1 MKLFVNG
8 FWSGFIDKSNPVN
21 ITFFLQLFELI
32 FLTKIELCDDF
43 TISDILLE
51 TIFDNKTYLFD
62 KKWAYTFLYSG
73 EPRLISYH
81 THYSCVLYGERNHD
95 NIVNV
100 PLFVPNLYCS
110 NLLEKYQSQ
119 TYKNHIPKK
128 NICAIISNDCGKERN
143 YFLEQLEN
151 VFQIDYLGSYKNNA
165 HRIEEQYN
173 SIEFINRVSEY
184 KFIVSMENSKGD
196 THITEKILHGFNA
209 GIIPIY
215 WGSDNITN
223 YFNKDRFINVNNI
236 TDIDAIIKQFNELM
250 NDDNKYLDMI
260 NKPVFNSFNRTIETI
275 AKDVKN
281 LIIYKPLTLINQVY
295 AISSPQFEP
304 DRYKRLCDMF
314 NKMGLPNDNIS
325 FICPTYKQTIND
337 EIMKLHVKHNY
348 VKRLRHLGMKKS
360 EISLFLNY
368 RAILENIRNNYS
380 GGIFLILESD
390 AFQTGRTVCELNDF
404 VHEMHKKIND
414 WDLIHIG
421 SDGNDNSYFTKP
433 YCNFILPYRDTPKN
447 KLPETYIEDI
457 SCSTDKFRL
466 VRKFHTRCTD
476 SFIWT
481 YKGVLQFLEYMEHNE
496 YYDAPFDYYLTNFL
510 ENSLDFKHYWSLDTF
525 FVQGSNSGLDISTI
539 QTDID

>member
-1 MKLFVNG
+1 MFVNG

-21 ITFFLQLFELI
+21 ITFFLRIFELI
-32 FLTKIELCDDF
+32 FLKKIELCDDF
-43 TISDILLE
+43 NVADILLE
-51 TIFDNKTYLFD
+51 TIFDSKTYLFE
-62 KKWAYTFLYSG
+62 KKWTYTFLYSG
-73 EPRLISYH
+73 ESRLNDYY
-81 THYSCVLYGERNHD
+81 THYSCVLYGERTHD

-110 NLLEKYQSQ
+110 NLLDKYQSQ

-143 YFLEQLEN
+143 YFLEQLEK
-151 VFQIDYLGSYKNNA
+151 VFQIEYLGSYKNNA
-165 HRIEEQYN
+165 PRIEEQYN

-196 THITEKILHGFNA
+196 TYITEKILHGFNA

-215 WGSDNITN
+215 WGSHHITN
-223 YFNKDRFINVNNI
+223 YFNKDRFINV
-236 TDIDAIIKQFNELM
+236 TDIMGVDAIIKQIDELM
-250 NDDNKYLDMI
+250 NDDNKYINMI
-260 NKPVFNSFNRTIETI
+260 NKPKFNSFDRTIEAI
-275 AKDVKN
+275 AKDVRN
-281 LIIYKPLTLINQVY
+281 LIIYKPLSLINQVY

-304 DRYKRLCDMF
+304 ERYKRLYDMF
-314 NKMGLPNDNIS
+314 NKMGLSNDNVS
-325 FICPTYKQTIND
+325 FICPTYKQTITD
-337 EIMKLHVKHNY
+337 EIMMRHVKHNY
-348 VKRLRHLGMKKS
+348 VKRLRYLGMKKS

-368 RAILENIRNNYS
+368 RTVLENIRNNYS

-421 SDGNDNSYFTKP
+421 GGGEQDYFSKP
-433 YCNFILPYRDTPKN
+433 YCDCILPYRDTPKN
-447 KLPETYIEDI
+447 KLPDTYIEDI

-481 YKGVLQFLEYMEHNE
+481 YKGVLKFLEYMEHNE
-496 YYDAPFDYYLTNFL
+496 YYDAPFDYYLINFF
-510 ENSLDFKHYWSLDTF
+510 ENCLDFKHYWSLDTF
-525 FVQGSNSGLDISTI
+525 FIQGSNNGLDVSTI
-539 QTDID
+539 QTDTD